1 MGRDGYDRVV
11 PGKPDKPS
19 AKKGGIEES
28 TDTSGISGMVNVSG
42 GCDSILESKT
52 PAPAKRNVKTAAE
65 AAVSNRSK
73 VNVLVTILAVVFTQ
87 FIICIIA
94 VAIIILHHVRAV
106 DWFPALIEVTGKGY
120 LTETPDDY

>member
-1 MGRDGYDRVV
+1 MGRDGYDRVN
-11 PGKPDKPS
+11 PGKPDKS
-19 AKKGGIEES
+19 KEKVVVES
-28 TDTSGISGMVNVSG
+28 SETSGISGMVNVSG
-42 GCDSILESKT
+42 GCDTLLESKT
-52 PAPAKRNVKTAAE
+52 PVTAKKGQKTAAE

-106 DWFPALIEVTGKGY
+106 DWFPALLEVTGKGY